1 LCFSIGCGLP
11 ADIRDDMTNPLDRS
25 TTTLIANILRHKI
38 VSQSP
43 QTQLPTGG
51 NISAGVAAAA
61 GSAGRTAT
69 GDVKHSPSF
78 EGAMLFLSRLLR
90 PLWFTPLVAMSMFN
104 STSSYEEVGSSS
116 SSRGAAEGGSAD
128 GRSGDYDNVKRTKM
142 DPSSAA
148 FYQSLQASSSRGALP
163 LVVSP
168 AELDGLRR
176 SLERFS
182 ELVEE
187 VYRDGKK
194 QKHGTK
200 AFSCSLFLK

>member
-1 LCFSIGCGLP
+1 
-11 ADIRDDMTNPLDRS
+11 MTNPLDRS

-61 GSAGRTAT
+61 GGSAGRTAT

-104 STSSYEEVGSSS
+104 STGNYEEGSSS

-128 GRSGDYDNVKRTKM
+128 GRSGDYDNVKRTKI

-194 QKHGTK
+194 HGT
-200 AFSCSLFLK
+200 